1 MKHCPNNTVWAR
13 NKEHASKHGP
23 KPRGHVP
30 SQSSEKGHL
39 QDLTGEG
46 MSQLSTGRGGEDRPS
61 RSESQFASPPFCGP
75 LGFRYVQLNAALI
88 AKTVS
93 LCSVEGL

>member
-1 MKHCPNNTVWAR
+1 M
-13 NKEHASKHGP
+13 
-23 KPRGHVP
+23 P

-46 MSQLSTGRGGEDRPS
+46 MSHVSEYRKGRRRRSEGNNQITSRPS

-75 LGFRYVQLNAALI
+75 LGFRYVQFDAALI